1 VAHARFSAPDAV
13 LALPAPADGF
23 PYVRGHWH
31 YARGV
36 AFARLGRAAEA
47 EAEAAAIE
55 ELARSPEVAALPD
68 GGVPGPDVLA
78 IAQRVVGARV
88 AQRAGDHARAAA
100 LFAEAAEVQDRL
112 PYMEPPFWYYPVR
125 QSLAAVLLEA
135 GRAEEARTVFQ
146 ASLVDAPNNAYALY
160 GLMLAQE
167 KLGDAKGAAATKARF
182 AAAWAGDT
190 ATPDLA
196 TL

>member
-1 VAHARFSAPDAV
+1 MAHARFSAPEAV

-55 ELARSPEVAALPD
+55 ELARSPEIAALPD

-88 AQRAGDHARAAA
+88 AQRSGDHARAAA
-100 LFAEAAEVQDRL
+100 LFAEAAEIQDRL
-112 PYMEPPFWYYPVR
+112 PYMEPPFWYYPVH
-125 QSLAAVLLEA
+125 QSLGAALLSLRA
-135 GRAEEARTVFQ
+135 GRRRRRPPSARRSSGRRTT
-146 ASLVDAPNNAYALY
+146 AGRPRACCAPPRRR
-160 GLMLAQE
+160 
-167 KLGDAKGAAATKARF
+167 GDAAGAAQAR
-182 AAAWAGDT
+182 AL
-190 ATPDLA
+190 LA
-196 TL
+196 KNWFGGEAPALDRL